1 MHTPKVAV
9 TACNAAYRPVRCE
22 CFATH
27 RFGLFLFVWLLGALI
42 LAAPVLASPAGQTTP
57 EKKESAT
64 PPFDAP
70 AAPAPHWKPLIERLA
85 GDGFSRENLTRLF
98 ARPDAVYDAAVMGR
112 KMRSL
117 YEIKYRD
124 WMYARVQKRLDA
136 LGWKP
141 GPVDGKPGDM
151 TMASVRA
158 FQAHHGL
165 QVSGWPSWAL
175 LDVLERTKDKAPAN
189 FTVPPP
195 PKTTA
200 ATPHLV
206 YRSALTPERV
216 DEAVRFYKARK
227 DMFREVEK
235 RYGVPPEVALGIL
248 NVETVFGAV
257 LGRHSAFLALA
268 SMAATREW
276 DDLAPSFEGRAVLPD
291 QMPWLIKRTGEKAD
305 WAYAEL
311 TALLDVAEACGRD
324 PLDIPGSVYGAIGIC
339 QFMPTN
345 VQAYGIDADGDGV
358 IDLFVEEDA
367 VHSLANFLKAHGFR
381 PGGQNSARQRRAI
394 YRYNQS
400 QAYVNTV
407 WAMADKVRPLLGR

>member
-1 MHTPKVAV
+1 MHIPKNTV
-9 TACNAAYRPVRCE
+9 TACSAAYRLKRCGGFTTYLPRLLL
-22 CFATH
+22 FA
-27 RFGLFLFVWLLGALI
+27 WLLGALAM
-42 LAAPVLASPAGQTTP
+42 AAPAEASPSGQATP
-57 EKKESAT
+57 ERKESAI
-64 PPFDAP
+64 PPSDAP

-85 GDGFSRENLTRLF
+85 EDGFSREKLTRLF
-98 ARPDAVYDAAVMGR
+98 SRPDAVYDSSVMGR

-117 YEIKYRD
+117 YEIKYRE

-175 LDVLERTKDKAPAN
+175 LDVLERTSAKAPAN

-195 PKTTA
+195 PPTTP

-235 RYGVPPEVALGIL
+235 LYGVPPEVALGIL

-268 SMAATREW
+268 SMAATRKW
-276 DDLAPSFEGRAVLPD
+276 DDLAPTFEGRAVLPD
-291 QMPWLIKRTGEKAD
+291 QMPWLIRRTGEKAD

-311 TALLDVAEACGRD
+311 VALLDVAEACGRD

-345 VQAYGIDADGDGV
+345 VRAYGIDADGDGV

-381 PGGQNSARQRRAI
+381 PGSQNVARQRRAI